1 MRETTDMN
9 EPEATVGQGAEIIAR
24 AEARRVR
31 SRIARALALRAVAHG
46 AAAGLVAG
54 AAALFGIRLADPG
67 AAPAILAEAFLATLA
82 AGALAGLLLRR
93 RPPSEAVCLAALE
106 AGAASGGL
114 RLVADRPGAEA
125 WTRPHT
131 ATANASFRPSRALR
145 ATFGAGAAAT
155 VLAVALPD
163 SVFRRVLPPTADPS
177 GLQALAAREEDRLD
191 ALRDQGALSPNEEET
206 LREWIENV
214 AKNADA
220 ESPAATLEVLDHVG
234 AELDALEERARA
246 EAERME
252 KAQAAAEAIAEAIK
266 DRLAKSDAARAA
278 LSNLLERTVNAPSGC
293 CDNPQ
298 AAQEAAEELSKL
310 CEGAGEAG
318 DAQEELDEELAQL
331 LEATGV
337 PAHDEPETAVPL
349 TWADAPAS
357 ADDDEFRDDAVAS
370 APAGKPTRTVG
381 IDATLPDSAPG
392 ATPRAGALGPD
403 ASGPAG
409 AGPAPAPILPRHR
422 DAVRRYF
429 ENPAP

>member
-1 MRETTDMN
+1 MDGKKPAGGT
-9 EPEATVGQGAEIIAR
+9 EAGFDAR
-24 AEARRVR
+24 AEARGVR
-31 SRIARALALRAVAHG
+31 ARIARALALRSLAYG
-46 AAAGLVAG
+46 GTIGLTIG
-54 AAALFGIRLADPG
+54 AAALFAVRIANPG
-67 AAPAILAEAFLATLA
+67 AAPAVLAEAALAPVA
-82 AGALAGLLLRR
+82 IGALIGLLLRR
-93 RPPSEAVCLAALE
+93 RPPSEEVCLAALE

-114 RLVADRPGAEA
+114 RLVADRPGADA

-131 ATANASFRPSRALR
+131 ATAVAAFRPSRALR
-145 ATFGAGAAAT
+145 AALCGGAAAILLGT
-155 VLAVALPD
+155 LLPR
-163 SVFRRVLPPTADPS
+163 SFFERVLPPPADPS

-191 ALRDQGALSPNEEET
+191 ALRDQGALSPKEEET

-357 ADDDEFRDDAVAS
+357 ADDNEFRDDAVAS

-392 ATPRAGALGPD
+392 ATLRAGALGPD